1 MIKAPNGDILIDKKI
16 TGIENLLELIIDT
29 TGLKKGDIRID
40 ESTIREVSEKDR
52 NTAVDVEITK
62 GGHTNRVVAY
72 YNRVSLAEIGNVEA
86 EKNNDAVLNYIDG
99 ENGDFSTA
107 FNDKDIKTKLKQTVA
122 DRVNIPSDEIIVES
136 IDYSKK
142 YEGCTSITFKM
153 NGDDAKTVKGKFTVK
168 SWYVPPIYIIDD
180 VDFRNRIGTPKDFNT
195 LISIEV
201 NNDKDIVIDHSRN
214 VEIGYRK
221 ASNPLFFPKGSIT
234 DFESTNYEFGNTDE
248 ELIGYLVDGYHTR
261 EIQDSVNNKYE
272 IAEVKQLENGF
283 SKVWV
288 ENKNK
293 DIIDR
298 NGFYKIRQFNPEL
311 HVQRVRFLDG
321 TSDSAKYVHGYI
333 EARGRYNY
341 FFDDSNKRHIIF
353 YSKNEGHLIYP
364 IGDLLSSLGLRYDSD
379 LDYLDPDRGTPPP
392 AELNIPKLTDVQKR
406 GIEDYFKTKKKY
418 DVDGTNIEG
427 AYSIGLFNLKYGQV
441 FKFERKERDYG
452 YNGGESGYV
461 DKIYGTAKIIQ
472 YKSGD
477 KSVFDRE
484 NKTYY
489 SHSNY
494 GKLYIDS
501 DSGLL
506 IYFAKMISGSSYSD
520 EETREEKELVEREIF
535 NRYGLPYDKITI
547 DWDKT
552 IASNF
557 NEIFY
562 SIKPSVTCKGAENNT
577 ITVYKRAA
585 PNFIGTP
592 AISADIRY
600 INGQR
605 IGPLVGTSRP
615 SEIVIQAPK
624 DKVYT
629 KDFYYF
635 SKG

>member
-1 MIKAPNGDILIDKKI
+1 MIKAPNGDILIDKNI
-16 TGIENLLELIIDT
+16 TGIENLLELIVDA
-29 TGLKKGDIRID
+29 TGLQKGDIRID

-72 YNRVSLAEIGNVEA
+72 YNRVSLAEIGNVEE
-86 EKNNDAVLNYIDG
+86 EKNNAAVLNYIDG

-107 FNDKDIKTKLKQTVA
+107 FNDKAIKTKLKQTVA
-122 DRVNIPSDEIIVES
+122 DRVNIPSDEIAVES

-142 YEGCTSITFKM
+142 YEGYTSVTFKM
-153 NGDDAKTVKGKFTVK
+153 NGDDAKTVKDNFTVK
-168 SWYVPPIYIIDD
+168 SWYVPPIYTIDD
-180 VDFRNRIGTPKDFNT
+180 VDFINRIGSPEDFNT
-195 LISIEV
+195 LISV
-201 NNDKDIVIDHSRN
+201 KVKNDKDIVVDHSRN
-214 VEIGYRK
+214 VKIGYRK

-272 IAEVKQLENGF
+272 IAEFKQLENGF

-288 ENKNK
+288 EDKNK
-293 DIIDR
+293 DIINR
-298 NGFYKIRQFNPEL
+298 NGYYKIRQFNPEL
-311 HVQRVRFLDG
+311 HVQKVRFLDE
-321 TSDSAKYVHGYI
+321 TSDTAKYVHGHI
-333 EARGRYNY
+333 ESRGRYKY
-341 FFDDSNKRHIIF
+341 FFDDNNKRHIIF
-353 YSKNEGHLIYP
+353 YSKNEGYLIYP
-364 IGDLLSSLGLRYDSD
+364 IGDLLSSLGLTYDAD

-392 AELNIPKLTDVQKR
+392 AELNIPELTNAQR
-406 GIEDYFKTKKKY
+406 IAIEDYFKTKKKY
-418 DVDGTNIEG
+418 EDGHHING

-441 FKFERKERDYG
+441 FKFEKIERDYG
-452 YNGGESGYV
+452 DYAGEAGYI

-472 YKSGD
+472 YKSGNN
-477 KSVFDRE
+477 SILNRE

-489 SHSNY
+489 SHSNF
-494 GKLYIDS
+494 GKLYIDNDS
-501 DSGLL
+501 DVL
-506 IYFAKMISGSSYSD
+506 IYFAKMTSGTSYSD
-520 EETREEKELVEREIF
+520 EEIREEKELVEREIF

-552 IASNF
+552 VASNF

-562 SIKPSVTCKGAENNT
+562 SIRPSATCKGAENKT
-577 ITVYKRAA
+577 ITVYKRIV
-585 PNFIGTP
+585 PNFTGSP

-605 IGPLVGTSRP
+605 AGSLTGISNHN
-615 SEIVIQAPK
+615 SNVIQAPK
-624 DKVYT
+624 GKVYT